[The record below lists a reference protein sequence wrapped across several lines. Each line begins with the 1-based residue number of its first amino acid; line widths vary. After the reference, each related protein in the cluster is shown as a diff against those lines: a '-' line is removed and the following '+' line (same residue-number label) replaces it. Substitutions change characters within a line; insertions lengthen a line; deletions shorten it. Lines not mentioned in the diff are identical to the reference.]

1 MNMNKSDLIE
11 QMAKQADI
19 TKAQATRALDAY
31 LDSVK
36 NYLRRGGHVSI
47 LGFGTFK
54 SVKRNARMGRNP
66 RTGAAIKIKARR
78 VPVFKPGKN
87 LKDALN

>member
-1 MNMNKSDLIE
+1 MNKSDLIE
-11 QMAKQADI
+11 QMAKKADI

-31 LDSVK
+31 LGSVK
-36 NYLRRGGHVSI
+36 NYLRHGGHVSI
-47 LGFGTFK
+47 TGFGIFK

-66 RTGAAIKIKARR
+66 RTGAVIKIKASR

-87 LKDALN
+87 LKEALN